1 MDEALAQLS
10 ESVQQ
15 ELQSKMQPLMQQ
27 FLAESLELCRQV
39 CKRQFQDFQ
48 QQQQQ
53 SRLRDVADPVVT
65 AVTQG
70 TGPTRE
76 EAARQAAKLLV
87 SAALLSTATGAS
99 AHMPSAGESAASVPK
114 KAAPVSTAPQPKATI
129 AVAKAPLMKAK
140 QAAPAPKPKAHDSR
154 KSITEQVMGSMTRGR
169 VLTFSAFFFSCHGLP
184 HCLTPTKTC

>member
-48 QQQQQ
+48 QQQQH
-53 SRLRDVADPVVT
+53 RLRDVADPVVT

-99 AHMPSAGESAASVPK
+99 AHMPSAGESAASAPK

-140 QAAPAPKPKAHDSR
+140 QAPAPKPKAHDSR

-169 VLTFSAFFFSCHGLP
+169 VLTFSALFFFSCHGLP
-184 HCLTPTKTC
+184 HFLTPGKT